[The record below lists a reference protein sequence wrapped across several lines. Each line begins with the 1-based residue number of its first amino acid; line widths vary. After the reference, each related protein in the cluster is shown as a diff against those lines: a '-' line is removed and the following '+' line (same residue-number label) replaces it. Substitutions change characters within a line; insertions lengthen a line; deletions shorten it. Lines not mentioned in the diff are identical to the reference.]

1 MYDGAIFAH
10 LESSFR
16 DREVIPGQMVF
27 PYPFTVKGASA
38 LFLFNQHLRRVNM
51 ASAAH
56 QRGRRPVF
64 FLDLIIL
71 PFPRIEDVMK
81 ATENIMLT

>member
-1 MYDGAIFAH
+1 MYGGAIYAH

-38 LFLFNQHLRRVNM
+38 LFLFNQRLR
-51 ASAAH
+51 
-56 QRGRRPVF
+56 
-64 FLDLIIL
+64 
-71 PFPRIEDVMK
+71 
-81 ATENIMLT
+81 